1 MKTINRILIN
11 LVLGICLLLGV
22 WGYGQPTASSVES
35 DKLDQVVGEFTGTAS
50 VSMPL
55 GSVSN
60 GSLSVG
66 LSLSYSS
73 TGFRPQE
80 LASSVGLGWL
90 MSSGYMIT
98 RQVNGKADG
107 MASNYQTSCCSTYD
121 EYASLSHDGEYDLFR
136 LNLPGY
142 SGEFVRRRDGNGT
155 FWGYATLQTS
165 EIKIIYN
172 VGEDAFY
179 VTTTDGVTVRFI
191 AGSWNA
197 DYNSGNYNIKEI
209 ASWVPD
215 IVVSYD
221 KKDTIQFS
229 YMGTDINYRYT
240 TINSEIVAQKIKR
253 LYRVSGINDQL
264 QVNWGVRNDV
274 DGNAYSF
281 QNKVES
287 VEYSSGSS
295 CYRYFLNI
303 DHIENGYQNGTQI
316 SLNNIQKKSC
326 DNTLVEPT
334 TNFDYFGTNNLG
346 QFSAPNKWYTGIDHW
361 GYYNGSNTNDPN
373 NLLPSPNGSANRNPN
388 LSNTKNLVLK
398 SVRTPSGKITTYD
411 YELNTYKV
419 NSSQPIVIGPAATC
433 PGFDPTS
440 CLNFHSATLTPFT
453 ISNQDMLN
461 GSLYVELAAAPG
473 YYGVVTVNISSSNGM
488 FGSLSF
494 NLFGTTDGVIFE
506 IDEILDQ
513 YGANLFQISQ
523 TYYIT
528 VESTNGIASV
538 SYNYY
543 NTNIINTGGGLRV
556 SSIVTSDYNN
566 VLPSDTTTYAYEHG
580 VLMSSLNNSVNFQRK
595 YYNVIGDANALNFIS
610 GVNIGYKYVTVKKT
624 GLGKTVKLFNVDN
637 TKQYSGG
644 WRIITDFGKSGF
656 GNLLSTSVY
665 DSTGTLLTKDS
676 TEYSTN
682 SPKDIFTL
690 NWVNKRVFKA
700 CSGGTCNQNVAQLY
714 SYSNYCIRP
723 TRNLSYYLGQL
734 INTTTFEYS
743 HPHTLQPKYITKTS
757 GNGYETT
764 TYLDYTNNIWTST
777 DIKNKF
783 VTDNFIQPY
792 TTSIYENGIFS
803 GGGRTDFA
811 FYNATGQ
818 FVGITNGGN
827 TSYVIKPSTQYL
839 RRKDYSNSAGIE
851 YADHYYHEYTPN
863 FELKID
869 QKANWP
875 TKSYVYNRK
884 RLIESNYNG
893 FITSTQYYGNSNL
906 VYRTVN
912 VDGTTQT
919 YSYDPLFRLSS
930 SVDDAANVT
939 TNYAYNFIERSLT
952 TTKIHTPVS
961 GSLVSTVVNKTYGDV
976 YGRIIAKVAV
986 ASSPTNKDVISAVEY
1001 DRFSRKI
1008 KDFLP
1013 FETSNSDGTL
1023 VSTPPAT
1030 KFSLTKYEASP
1041 LSRVVETIA
1050 PDWYAT
1056 KYEYGLNSSTDNVT
1070 GYASSKLT
1078 KETIIDG
1085 NGNRSISFKDFN
1097 GRNICTRQT
1106 NSTDLANQRKDTY
1119 TEYDQ
1124 WSRPKKIV
1132 PPGASTT
1139 GTPELIYEYVYDVY
1153 DQVSEKKIPGK
1164 GLQKFWYNTR
1174 YQLCATQDANMGSN
1188 QWISYTYDDFGR
1200 SLKSGFSSSLF
1211 YSSPTFTTILTD
1223 NTYGTSSFLKDK
1235 IVSKQVNILGTS
1247 TNLTTTFSFDTRGRL
1262 FQSSFNNHK
1271 NASINKSVTLSYDN
1285 ADNVLSSTY
1294 SFTSMPDGNHNM
1306 IEASTY
1312 DHRGRLI
1319 NENFTHNGVFKTL
1332 ATNVY
1337 NFRNELIQLRQGMHN
1352 SNTYLQDIDYTYRSN
1367 GMLEAINGP
1376 MVLNATGGDLFYE
1389 GLYFDNPL
1397 SGTGA
1402 AIQKNGNISNV
1413 RWQRRGALVST
1424 NAYSYD
1430 NYNQLLSSDY
1440 STYSPTYVLQT
1451 TPKYDETFTYDLR
1464 GNINTL
1470 TRYGDSTIIIDQLS
1484 YVYIANSN
1492 RAARVTDNSGIT
1504 IGHNQN
1510 NQSTSGNVY
1519 TYDANG
1525 NLTSDLY
1532 RGISSISY
1540 NHLDLPT
1547 IIQRINNGG
1556 KLEMTYDA
1564 TGNLLC
1570 RKTFGPNNVLLETRD
1585 FLGNFE
1591 YTNNVL
1597 DYIHTSQG
1605 D

>member
-1 MKTINRILIN
+1 MKTINRKFSSIAI
-11 LVLGICLLLGV
+11 VLCLLLGV
-22 WGYGQPTASSVES
+22 WGFGQPTASSVES

-121 EYASLSHDGEYDLFR
+121 EYASGSHDGEYDVFR

-155 FWGYATLQTS
+155 FWGYTTLQTS
-165 EIKIIYN
+165 EIKITYN

-179 VTTTDGVTVRFI
+179 VTTTDGVSVRLI

-215 IVVSYD
+215 RVVSYD

-240 TINSEIVAQKIKR
+240 TINSEVVAQKIKR

-287 VEYSSGSS
+287 VECSSGSS

-334 TNFDYFGTNNLG
+334 TNFDYYGANNLG

-473 YYGVVTVNISSSNGM
+473 YNGLVTVNMSSSNGM

-494 NLFGTTDGVIFE
+494 NLFGTTEGVIFE
-506 IDEILDQ
+506 VDEILDQ
-513 YGANLFQISQ
+513 YGANLFHIGQ

-556 SSIVTSDYNN
+556 SSIVTSDYYN
-566 VLPSDTTTYAYEHG
+566 VLPTDTTTYEYEHG

-595 YYNVIGDANALNFIS
+595 YYNVIGDVNALNFIS
-610 GVNIGYKYVTVKKT
+610 GVNIGYKYVTVKRT

-637 TKQYSGG
+637 TKQYSGS

-665 DSTGTLLTKDS
+665 DSIGTLVTKDS

-682 SPKDIFTL
+682 SPRDIFTL
-690 NWVNKRVFKA
+690 NWANKRVFKA

-743 HPHTLQPKYITKTS
+743 HPHTLQAKFIVKTS
-757 GNGYETT
+757 GNGYETS
-764 TYLDYTNNIWTST
+764 TYFDYTNNIGTSA
-777 DIKNKF
+777 DIKAKF
-783 VTDNFIQPY
+783 VSDNFIQPY
-792 TTSIYENGIFS
+792 SSATYENGIFS
-803 GGGRTDFA
+803 VGSRTDFA
-811 FYNATGQ
+811 YYNTSGQ
-818 FVGITNGGN
+818 FVGISNGGN
-827 TSYVIKPSTQYL
+827 TTYTIKPSTQYL
-839 RRKDYSNSAGIE
+839 IRKDISIPTGVE
-851 YADHYYHEYTPN
+851 YPDHYFHEYTSN
-863 FELKID
+863 FELKLD

-875 TKSYVYNRK
+875 TTSYTYDRK
-884 RLIESNYNG
+884 RLTQKNFNG
-893 FITSTQYYGNSNL
+893 FTTSIQYYGNTNQ
-906 VYRTVN
+906 VYRTTAI
-912 VDGTTQT
+912 DGNTTT
-919 YSYDPLFRLSS
+919 YTYDGLLRVSTLK
-930 SVDDAANVT
+930 DDAANVT
-939 TNYAYNFIERSLT
+939 TSYNYDLIEKSLT
-952 TTKIHTPVS
+952 VTKTHPLVT
-961 GSLVSTVVNKTYGDV
+961 GSLVGTMVNKTYSDS
-976 YGRIIAKVAV
+976 YGRTKAVVAV
-986 ASSPTNKDVISAVEY
+986 ASSPSGKDVISSVEY
-1001 DRFSRKI
+1001 DKLGRKI

-1013 FETSNSDGTL
+1013 FETTNSNGAFVT
-1023 VSTPPAT
+1023 TPSPT
-1030 KFSLTKYEASP
+1030 KFTLTKYEASP
-1041 LSRVVETIA
+1041 LSRVLEITP
-1050 PDWYAT
+1050 PDWYPT
-1056 KYEYGLNSSTDNVT
+1056 KYEYGLNSATDNIN
-1070 GYASSKLT
+1070 GYTSNKLT

-1085 NGNRSISFKDFN
+1085 NGNRSIAFKDFN
-1097 GRNICTRQT
+1097 GRTICTRQT
-1106 NSTDLANQRKDTY
+1106 NASDQVGQRKDTY

-1124 WSRPKKIV
+1124 WSRPTKVI
-1132 PPGASTT
+1132 PPGATSI
-1139 GTPELIYEYVYDVY
+1139 GTPELIFEYAYDSY
-1153 DQVSEKKIPGK
+1153 DQMSQKKVPGK
-1164 GLQKFWYNTR
+1164 GLVKYWYNTR
-1174 YQLCATQDANMGSN
+1174 YQLCATQDANMGAN
-1188 QWISYTYDDFGR
+1188 QWLSYTYDDFGR
-1200 SLKSGFSSSLF
+1200 SLKSGFTTSLF
-1211 YSSPTFTTILTD
+1211 YSNPSFTTTLTD

-1235 IVSKQVNILGTS
+1235 LVSKQVNILGTT
-1247 TNLTTTFSFDTRGRL
+1247 TNLTTNYAYDTRGRL
-1262 FQSSFNNHK
+1262 NQSSFNNHK
-1271 NASINKSVTLSYDN
+1271 NTSVNKNITIAYDN
-1285 ADNVLSSTY
+1285 ADNLLSTNY
-1294 SFTSMPDGNHNM
+1294 SLTAMPDGNHNM
-1306 IEASTY
+1306 VESYTY
-1312 DHRGRLI
+1312 DHRGRAI
-1319 NENFTHNGVFKTL
+1319 NENFTHNTVFKTI

-1337 NFRNELIQLRQGMHN
+1337 NFRNEVTQVKQGLHN
-1352 SNTYLQDIDYTYRSN
+1352 GSTYLQDIDFTYRSN
-1367 GMLEAINGP
+1367 GMLEAINDP
-1376 MVLNATGGDLFYE
+1376 MLLNATSGDLFYE
-1389 GLYFDNPL
+1389 GLFYDNPL
-1397 SGTGA
+1397 AGTGS
-1402 AIQKNGNISNV
+1402 AIQKNGNIANT
-1413 RWQRRGALVST
+1413 RWQRRGSFVST

-1430 NYNQLLSSDY
+1430 IYDQLLTSDY
-1440 STYSPTYVLQT
+1440 STYSPTYALQV
-1451 TPKYDETFTYDLR
+1451 TPRYDETFAYDVR
-1464 GNINTL
+1464 GNITSL
-1470 TRYGDSTIIIDQLS
+1470 TRYGESTVIIDQLS
-1484 YVYIANSN
+1484 YVYTTNSN
-1492 RAARVTDNSGIT
+1492 RATRVTDNSGIAS
-1504 IGHNQN
+1504 GHNQN
-1510 NQSTSGNVY
+1510 SQSTSGNVY

-1532 RGISSISY
+1532 RGISSITY

-1547 IIQRINNGG
+1547 VIQRSNN
-1556 KLEMTYDA
+1556 
-1564 TGNLLC
+1564 
-1570 RKTFGPNNVLLETRD
+1570 
-1585 FLGNFE
+1585 
-1591 YTNNVL
+1591 
-1597 DYIHTSQG
+1597 
-1605 D
+1605 